1 MASAPRRV
9 PATGP
14 GRTGRARTAL
24 AAALALIV
32 ATTGAQPAPGATAGD
47 TMPFR
52 IVHGRPTF
60 SGEAAIA
67 CYLWSEGGRL
77 HLRVVPSDT
86 RHRVR
91 GELRTSKAG
100 AFRDVTPTS
109 EDIVVR
115 QSRPSRLEFETWSG
129 GKEEGIDVILAGDF
143 NQLTVDLTVDDQRR
157 PDAIRI
163 GARREIPRALPTRLE
178 VKGADPS
185 WIERFG
191 F

>member
-1 MASAPRRV
+1 MPFAPRRA
-9 PATGP
+9 PASGP
-14 GRTGRARTAL
+14 GRAGRARVAL
-24 AAALALIV
+24 AVALALFVGTI
-32 ATTGAQPAPGATAGD
+32 GARHGHGAPAGD
-47 TMPFR
+47 SMPFR

-60 SGEAAIA
+60 TGEATIA

-77 HLRVVPSDT
+77 HLRVVPSET

-109 EDIVVR
+109 EDIVVK
-115 QSRPSRLEFETWSG
+115 QSRPSKLEFETWSG
-129 GKEEGIDVILAGDF
+129 GKEEGIDVTLAGDF
-143 NQLTVDLTVDDQRR
+143 NQLTVDLTVDEQRR